1 MLNVSGFKLRRTIEF
16 DPKFMDPEYPFRW
29 AGVYHLT
36 GEFYDLRL
44 YGVPFPKVK
53 MVMLSL
59 PEGSGIDELR
69 DDVTLL
75 FSGNETHVP
84 ARLPDT
90 NSGRGRFARTLRALC
105 GKEFRAASIC
115 ALWSA
120 GHGGLGAG
128 ADLQTGSRAEHPMII
143 PSEFTVVSAIASKAN
158 SKRRA
163 WCSATLNSTSPN
175 RPFTLLWTMDS
186 GGFPDQRR
194 RIPQTDR
201 PSMQECCGIF

>member
-84 ARLPDT
+84 HGSRILP
-90 NSGRGRFARTLRALC
+90 GRKLLQ
-105 GKEFRAASIC
+105 
-115 ALWSA
+115 
-120 GHGGLGAG
+120 
-128 ADLQTGSRAEHPMII
+128 LQTKEGESVFGSRSIRPDATC
-143 PSEFTVVSAIASKAN
+143 SLWKRVSSRIN
-158 SKRRA
+158 LRFVERRA
-163 WCSATLNSTSPN
+163 RWTWSRCRSSNRITSGASH
-175 RPFTLLWTMDS
+175 DHS
-186 GGFPDQRR
+186 V
-194 RIPQTDR
+194 
-201 PSMQECCGIF
+201 